1 MTAHPIEVEA
11 HRESPPQQ
19 GGITI
24 NLVIPGAAI
33 GWCAASCA
41 VIM

>member
-1 MTAHPIEVEA
+1 MTAHPVEA
-11 HRESPPQQ
+11 EARSESPPQR
-19 GGITI
+19 GVITI
-24 NLVIPGAAI
+24 NLVIPGAAT